1 MGERGQTMARA
12 VVIGGP
18 EQHWWRVLAQFVSVG
33 LDHGIMWDPLIVPLD
48 RPRADETSAA
58 SLSSRSYVPYS
69 AAFSPSMELLL
80 PLGFRS
86 PHQRTLRASQKNLE
100 LAYRPSGHRLVRARA
115 ELPPRVLASLVR
127 SDFVLTARRDFI
139 SLSESRTGY

>member
-48 RPRADETSAA
+48 RPRANETSAA
-58 SLSSRSYVPYS
+58 SFEQPIQCPLQCSRFPIHGIAPSFGIPFSTPTHSSRFTKESGIGL
-69 AAFSPSMELLL
+69 SPIR
-80 PLGFRS
+80 P
-86 PHQRTLRASQKNLE
+86 PARTCKS
-100 LAYRPSGHRLVRARA
+100 
-115 ELPPRVLASLVR
+115 
-127 SDFVLTARRDFI
+127 
-139 SLSESRTGY
+139 